1 MERYTDS
8 LNALNQAMNMMIEE
22 GNTLLIAAI
31 AYPLHLVET
40 EILQKRI
47 DVMAQKKSQLTT

>member
-8 LNALNQAMNMMIEE
+8 LNALNHAMNMMIEE

-47 DVMAQKKSQLTT
+47 DITAQKSQLTT

>member
-31 AYPLHLVET
+31 AHPLHLVET
-40 EILQKRI
+40 EILQKQTDI
-47 DVMAQKKSQLTT
+47 MAQNSQLTT

>member
-8 LNALNQAMNMMIEE
+8 LNALNQAMNMTIEE

-47 DVMAQKKSQLTT
+47 DIMAQKSKLTT

>member
-31 AYPLHLVET
+31 AHPLHLVET
-40 EILQKRI
+40 EILQKRTDI
-47 DVMAQKKSQLTT
+47 MAQNSQLTT